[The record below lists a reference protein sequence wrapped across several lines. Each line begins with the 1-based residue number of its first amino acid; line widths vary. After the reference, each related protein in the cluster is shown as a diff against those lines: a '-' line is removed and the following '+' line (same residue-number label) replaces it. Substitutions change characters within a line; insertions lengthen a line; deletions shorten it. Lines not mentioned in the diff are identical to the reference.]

1 MGVFDWIF
9 KRKKEELHLGWKKVY
24 SVGILEIDVQH
35 KNLFKLYNDLV
46 DAIYRG
52 EGIKSLQEGLN
63 SLVEYV
69 FMHFN
74 TEEGYMQKYSYPGYE
89 AHKAEH
95 KKLREKVY
103 YIHKDFTEGKPVL
116 TMDVVN
122 FIRDWISDH
131 ILVVDMKYKTH
142 LKERIPREYR

>member
-9 KRKKEELHLGWKKVY
+9 KRKKEKLHLGWKDVY
-24 SVGILEIDVQH
+24 SVGIIEIDVQH

-52 EGIKSLQEGLN
+52 EGIKSLQKSLN

-74 TEEGYMQKYSYPGYE
+74 IEEGYMQKYSYPGYE

-116 TMDVVN
+116 TMDVII
-122 FIRDWISDH
+122 FLRDWISDH
-131 ILVVDMKYKTH
+131 ILGVDMKYKTH
-142 LKERIPREYR
+142 MKERIPREYR